1 MKKTQRSFAV
11 EYKGRRKPDPK
22 SNSIWGGIDLKS
34 VARDVEEE
42 AVPYAP
48 GNQSDGRS
56 AGDVLA
62 SKAEAVEP
70 FLTEP
75 VRQHTTGATNEET
88 TMADESET
96 MTTVDAPA
104 VVDTPTPAKK
114 QRRPRAKKVAA
125 EAASAGTASETA
137 VVSNDTAGKQKRG
150 RKAKVVEAVVPAK
163 PKPVKRIPKPVKKT
177 PAVSKATDDISDL
190 LQLEEEN
197 QKLRKLLAEKL
208 RTENAD
214 LRKRLKLD

>member
-1 MKKTQRSFAV
+1 
-11 EYKGRRKPDPK
+11 
-22 SNSIWGGIDLKS
+22 
-34 VARDVEEE
+34 
-42 AVPYAP
+42 
-48 GNQSDGRS
+48 
-56 AGDVLA
+56 
-62 SKAEAVEP
+62 
-70 FLTEP
+70 
-75 VRQHTTGATNEET
+75 
-88 TMADESET
+88 MADESET
-96 MTTVDAPA
+96 TTTVDAPT
-104 VVDTPTPAKK
+104 VVGTPTPAKK

-125 EAASAGTASETA
+125 EVASAGTASETV

-150 RKAKVVEAVVPAK
+150 RKAKPVEAVVPAK
-163 PKPVKRIPKPVKKT
+163 PKPVKRTPKPVKKT